1 MKFKLENNMSV
12 ADYTTRENAYK
23 VLETLSKE
31 ELIERHVTRT
41 NSLLTMWLFVAVLMF
56 FVGIWV
62 GM

>member
-12 ADYTTRENAYK
+12 GDYTTRENAYK